1 MQEKRTESPMTK
13 IARFIVDKR
22 KAFYLIF
29 IAAFL
34 FCAASIN
41 KVQINNDITSYLPAQ
56 TETRRGLTIMEEEF
70 ITLGSANVMVPNVT
84 YQTALELSEKLEG
97 ISGVKKIAGYAGE
110 GSNLEDVLAL
120 MDNGT
125 VKPVVTSAYA
135 AEFGRTQTESWSDVA
150 DIAVGE
156 SHVVGLLSDG
166 TVIAAGSNHAGQ
178 CDVEDW
184 ENIVYLTAGR
194 NCTLGI
200 TADGDLM
207 MAGSL
212 Y

>member
-70 ITLGSANVMVPNVT
+70 ITLGSANVMVSNVCLLYT
-84 YQTALELSEKLEG
+84 SKSTVRFLVLKLRN
-97 ISGVKKIAGYAGE
+97 I
-110 GSNLEDVLAL
+110 
-120 MDNGT
+120 
-125 VKPVVTSAYA
+125 
-135 AEFGRTQTESWSDVA
+135 RTGGFRQRKRIYIVQG
-150 DIAVGE
+150 DI
-156 SHVVGLLSDG
+156 
-166 TVIAAGSNHAGQ
+166 
-178 CDVEDW
+178 
-184 ENIVYLTAGR
+184 
-194 NCTLGI
+194 
-200 TADGDLM
+200 
-207 MAGSL
+207 
-212 Y
+212 

>member
-56 TETRRGLTIMEEEF
+56 TETRRGLTLMEEEF
-70 ITLGSANVMVPNVT
+70 ITLGSANVMVSNVT

-97 ISGVKKIAGYAGE
+97 ISGVSEVVFDDTQEHYKQ
-110 GSNLEDVLAL
+110 SSAL
-120 MDNGT
+120 FTISFD
-125 VKPVVTSAYA
+125 A
-135 AEFGRTQTESWSDVA
+135 
-150 DIAVGE
+150 
-156 SHVVGLLSDG
+156 
-166 TVIAAGSNHAGQ
+166 
-178 CDVEDW
+178 
-184 ENIVYLTAGR
+184 
-194 NCTLGI
+194 
-200 TADGDLM
+200 
-207 MAGSL
+207 
-212 Y
+212 

>member
-84 YQTALELSEKLEG
+84 YQTALELSESWKE
-97 ISGVKKIAGYAGE
+97 SPASPRWY
-110 GSNLEDVLAL
+110 L
-120 MDNGT
+120 MTRRSTTNNPPPSLPSPLT
-125 VKPVVTSAYA
+125 PRKPT
-135 AEFGRTQTESWSDVA
+135 RPP
-150 DIAVGE
+150 
-156 SHVVGLLSDG
+156 
-166 TVIAAGSNHAGQ
+166 
-178 CDVEDW
+178 
-184 ENIVYLTAGR
+184 
-194 NCTLGI
+194 
-200 TADGDLM
+200 
-207 MAGSL
+207 
-212 Y
+212 